1 MRPGPERDWKR
12 YAVVLDLY
20 LAGNNLVT
28 IALIF
33 GFSKQRAS
41 QMLILARAQLGY
53 RVFKGVPRP
62 LPVLPR

>member
-1 MRPGPERDWKR
+1 MRPGLERDWKQ
-12 YAVVLDLY
+12 YAAVLDLY
-20 LAGNNLVT
+20 LAGNNLAT

-33 GFSKQRAS
+33 GFSRQRAS

-62 LPVLPR
+62 LPLPPR